1 MHSERVLRK
10 EQFFFFQIGEHAV
23 RPVKHLRFDK
33 RKSQSAEIN
42 AVTRLDRSQTVAD
55 MELRIKN
62 ADAHCGGVDDFGF
75 EIVDHFRERAGV
87 IRLRMVRNDDL
98 DFRRVDHGR
107 NAGVHLL
114 FERRLD
120 GVDQRRLFA
129 EHEICVVGCSAVCV
143 IPVKFLEVPVDRS
156 DPPDLVGDFYS
167 FE

>member
-1 MHSERVLRK
+1 ME
-10 EQFFFFQIGEHAV
+10 
-23 RPVKHLRFDK
+23 HLRFDE
-33 RKSQSAEIN
+33 RKSQPAEIN

-62 ADAHCGGVDDFGF
+62 ADARCGGVDDFRF
-75 EIVDHFRERAGV
+75 EVVDHFRERAGV
-87 IRLRMVRNDDL
+87 VRLRMVRNNDL

-107 NAGVHLL
+107 NTGVHLL

-120 GVDQRRLFA
+120 GVDQSRPFA
-129 EHEICVVGCSAVCV
+129 EHEICVVGCSAVRV

-156 DPPDLVGDFYS
+156 DPPDLIGDFDS